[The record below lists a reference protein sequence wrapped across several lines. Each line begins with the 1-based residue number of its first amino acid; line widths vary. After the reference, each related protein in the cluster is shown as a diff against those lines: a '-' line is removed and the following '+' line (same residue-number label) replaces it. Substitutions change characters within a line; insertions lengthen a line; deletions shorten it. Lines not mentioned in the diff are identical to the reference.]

1 MNRFY
6 MKEISNTH
14 SKSLLTVSQAAQQ
27 YAVCER
33 LIRRWVADREIPYH
47 RIGRSIRLAPA
58 DLDAFVANHRVE
70 PIE

>member
-1 MNRFY
+1 MSYQN
-6 MKEISNTH
+6 H
-14 SKSLLTVSQAAQQ
+14 SQPERLLTVSQAAQQ